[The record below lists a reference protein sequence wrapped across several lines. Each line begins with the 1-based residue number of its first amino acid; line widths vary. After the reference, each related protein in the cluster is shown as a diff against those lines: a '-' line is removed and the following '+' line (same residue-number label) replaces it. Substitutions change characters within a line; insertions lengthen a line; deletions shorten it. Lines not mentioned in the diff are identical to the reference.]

1 MAMHP
6 LIPVFRTLASD
17 PATAARQ
24 LAGAGVPVFACVPG
38 GKRPLPGSRGFLDA
52 TTNPNQ
58 IDTWWRRTPGANLA
72 IPTGRASG
80 LVVVDVDVHAVNGFH
95 ALRRAREAGLLPVPL
110 AVVRTPSGGRH
121 LYYPAQGGGEQRSW
135 QAARAGIDFRGDGG
149 YIITP
154 PSQVQ
159 VDGVRRRYEL
169 AELHA
174 DSQPVDAGRL
184 RDFLDP
190 KPAEPPRTYRPV
202 LSSSDAVGRIVSWV
216 GTLVEGERNRGLFW
230 AACRLAE
237 HGLTPADAYDALRDP
252 AQNVGLSE
260 REVAVTVRSAYHT
273 TQPTPASTASAS
285 STGPFARRD
294 SQHASPT
301 ARRLP

>member
-1 MAMHP
+1 MATHP
-6 LIPVFRTLASD
+6 LIPVFRALSSD
-17 PATAARQ
+17 PTVAARQ
-24 LAGAGVPVFACVPG
+24 LADAGVPVFACVPG

-52 TTNPNQ
+52 TTNPNH
-58 IDTWWRRTPGANLA
+58 IGTWWRRTPTANLA

-95 ALRRAREAGLLPVPL
+95 ALRRAGDAGLLPRPL
-110 AVVRTPSGGRH
+110 AVVRTPSGGMH
-121 LYYPAQGGGEQRSW
+121 LYYPANPGIEQRSW

-154 PSQVQ
+154 PSRVQ
-159 VDGVRRRYEL
+159 VDGVRRAYAV

-174 DSQPVDAGRL
+174 DSQPVDAAAL
-184 RDFLDP
+184 RSFLDP

-202 LSSSDAVGRIVSWV
+202 VSSADAVGRIVAWV

-237 HGLTPADAYDALRDP
+237 HGLTPADAYDSLHDP

-260 REVAVTVRSAYHT
+260 REVAVTVRSAYRT
-273 TQPTPASTASAS
+273 TQPAPATAASAS
-285 STGPFARRD
+285 SSVPFVRRD
-294 SQHASPT
+294 PQPASPV
-301 ARRLP
+301 RRLP

>member
-1 MAMHP
+1 MATHP
-6 LIPVFRTLASD
+6 LIPVLGTLASD
-17 PATAARQ
+17 PAVAARQ
-24 LAGAGVPVFACVPG
+24 LADAGVPVFACVPG

-52 TTNPNQ
+52 ITNP
-58 IDTWWRRTPGANLA
+58 TLVESWWRRTPTANLA

-80 LVVVDVDVHAVNGFH
+80 LVVVDVDVHGGNGFE
-95 ALRRAREAGLLPVPL
+95 ALRRAREAGLLPRPL
-110 AVVRTPSGGRH
+110 AVVRTPSGGMH
-121 LYYPAQGGGEQRSW
+121 LYYPASPGIGQRSW

-154 PSQVQ
+154 PSTVAAN
-159 VDGVRRRYEL
+159 GVRRAYAV

-190 KPAEPPRTYRPV
+190 KPPEPPRIYRPV
-202 LSSSDAVGRIVSWV
+202 LSSADAVDRIVAWV

-237 HGLTPADAYDALRDP
+237 HGLTPADAYDSLHDP
-252 AQNVGLSE
+252 AQSVGLSE
-260 REVAVTVRSAYHT
+260 REVAVTVRSAYRT
-273 TQPTPASTASAS
+273 ARPASISSAS
-285 STGPFARRD
+285 VSSAGSFVRRD
-294 SQHASPT
+294 SQHASPIV
-301 ARRLP
+301 RRLP